1 MFRADAFKATCGSNV
16 PLGLRKVPRPQRPP
30 LKAVDLSIFLSL
42 VRRSF
47 TGTNLHFGEQAM
59 RFIITAQSS
68 TEKETTK
75 RQSDFDV
82 ELFKAYMRFNEEM
95 HQAGVLVASEG
106 LNPSAPGARIAVAN
120 GKRYVVDGPFAE
132 SKELVGGFYLV
143 EVSSLEEAI
152 QWALR
157 APSGFGSDD
166 ILEIRQLTGSGD
178 LPAEILKLITEAAPT
193 WSASAWQSRNAN

>member
-1 MFRADAFKATCGSNV
+1 
-16 PLGLRKVPRPQRPP
+16 
-30 LKAVDLSIFLSL
+30 
-42 VRRSF
+42 
-47 TGTNLHFGEQAM
+47 M

-68 TEKETTK
+68 GEKTTTD
-75 RQSDFDV
+75 QQPEFDV

-106 LNPSAPGARIAVAN
+106 LNPAAKGARVAVAN
-120 GKRYVVDGPFAE
+120 GRRYLVDGPFAE

-143 EVSSLEEAI
+143 EVGSLDEAI

-157 APSGFGSDD
+157 APSGFGNDD

-178 LPAEILKLITEAAPT
+178 LPPEILQLIAETAPT
-193 WSASAWQSRNAN
+193 WSAAAWQSRGAN